1 MRDMYGDT
9 LELGQQCLAYIV
21 LPNTYLSGEV
31 YNFLVGDRVYELDLE
46 SAYELLL
53 MRDSAL
59 DETSPDEIDE
69 VAGDVD
75 EVLSG
80 VSDDLSDNLSDDLS
94 DNIVVTDELLVIAL
108 EDLFVSLG
116 MYDVSVR
123 ILQLTLDDLLA

>member
-1 MRDMYGDT
+1 MRDRYGDT
-9 LELGQQCLAYIV
+9 LELGQQCLAYMV
-21 LPNTYLSGEV
+21 LPDAYLSGEV
-31 YNFLVGDRVYELDLE
+31 YNFLLGDRVYELDLE

-53 MRDSAL
+53 VRDSEL
-59 DETSPDEIDE
+59 DETSPDETDE

-80 VSDDLSDNLSDDLS
+80 DIDSDIL
-94 DNIVVTDELLVIAL
+94 VTDELLVIAL

-116 MYDVSVR
+116 MYDVTVR